1 MYDLNDNN
9 FLLYAASKYES
20 LHPIQYE
27 FEEDL
32 KRIAYIKRLLKKYRD
47 SGECKERLILNHIIV
62 LSNMFGPE
70 ATTNMLFFRVSKED
84 HHVLKT
90 FLLFLGYMPDR
101 FTVTFNKSILQQE
114 NITIDIQV
122 AKLLRGI

>member
-1 MYDLNDNN
+1 
-9 FLLYAASKYES
+9 
-20 LHPIQYE
+20 
-27 FEEDL
+27 
-32 KRIAYIKRLLKKYRD
+32 
-47 SGECKERLILNHIIV
+47 
-62 LSNMFGPE
+62 MFGPE